1 MAMIKKD
8 ASTMAMPL
16 SMQRT
21 EPAPIDAYS
30 IWYSLADAQEYAAG
44 TGTNKA
50 AYVGQIIT
58 VVDEANQKATAYVI
72 KDTAGTLQEVGSGT
86 AQPMRFV
93 DNESQML
100 ALTEIEAGQQVYR
113 ADTKTVWIFK
123 GGDASSLSNWVESA
137 AQNDTVWSGTEDKVV
152 FYALTMEQYKALDT
166 KDANTLYFV
175 TDSAKIYKG
184 ATDLTKSIAKVSS
197 FPEATAAIPN
207 IIYINPAPAGENAG
221 CELRVSDGSTW
232 TTINPGYYTDGG
244 NWATADSS
252 KLATIGLIKRGIQA
266 AIDGISFATTFTVDT
281 GTIKVGSG
289 EGAVLT
295 GVAHGITYDSSTLTI
310 TIPQY
315 GSDDLVVNIPKDK
328 FVTAGKYYEDYPEAP
343 ATATHHKVIVLTID
357 NQVDPVIIPAE
368 ALVNI
373 YTADNTDKNV
383 QITIS
388 DDNKVSA
395 MIAIDPDANNALT
408 YNAAKGFMVNISSK
422 MDKITGATGDKVVL
436 SDTNGN
442 VRESTHTIDDFAIKV
457 VGIEDDLMSFGA
469 NGTIKDSGK
478 KVGGAALAV
487 TPDANTVATE
497 AAVAEVFS
505 WTSM

>member
-1 MAMIKKD
+1 MIKKD

-30 IWYSLADAQEYAAG
+30 IWYSLAEAQEYAAG

-50 AYVGQIIT
+50 AYVGQVIT
-58 VVDEANQKATAYVI
+58 VVDEANHKATAYVI
-72 KDTAGTLQEVGSGT
+72 EDTAGNLQEVGSGS
-86 AQPMRFV
+86 AQPMKFV
-93 DNESQML
+93 DNEAQML
-100 ALTEIEAGQQVYR
+100 ALTDIEAGQQVYR

-123 GGDASSLSNWVESA
+123 GGDPSSISNWVESA
-137 AQNDTVWSGTEDKVV
+137 AQNDTVWSGTENKVV
-152 FYALTMEQYKALDT
+152 FYALTMEQYKALET
-166 KDANTLYFV
+166 KDTNTLYFV

-184 ATDLTKSIAKVSS
+184 TTDLSKSIAKVTS

-252 KLATIGLIKRGIQA
+252 KLATIGLIKKGIQA
-266 AIDGISFATTFTVDT
+266 AIEGISFATTFTVDT

-315 GSDDLVVNIPKDK
+315 GSNDLVVNIPKDK
-328 FVTAGKYYEDYPEAP
+328 FVTAGKYYEDYPEDNP
-343 ATATHHKVIVLTID
+343 TQHKVIVLTIE
-357 NQVDPVIIPAE
+357 NQTEPVIIPAE

-373 YTADNTDKNV
+373 YTADNTAKNV

-388 DDNKVSA
+388 DDNKISA
-395 MIAIDPDANNALT
+395 SIVLDPDANNALT
-408 YNAAKGFMVNISSK
+408 YDATKGFMVNISSK

-436 SDTNGN
+436 SDANGN
-442 VRESTHTIDDFAIKV
+442 VRESTHAITDFAIKV
-457 VGIEDDLMSFGA
+457 DGVEDDIMSFGA
-469 NGTIKDSGK
+469 DGAIKDSGK
-478 KVGGAALAV
+478 KVGGATLAV
-487 TPDANTVATE
+487 TPDDNTVATE